1 MYARIKSPWENDINT
16 EKLENTRRRDVPTV
30 HAGARKLII
39 KAYPFDQPEAEGER
53 ILSHRN
59 AKKTLFSLFSKCPK
73 AKEAEL
79 CNSFGVAAGSVIITI
94 KNTLVRDVSSD
105 QGQLIS
111 DSTHA
116 MLRKT

>member
-16 EKLENTRRRDVPTV
+16 EKLGNTRRRDVPTV

-79 CNSFGVAAGSVIITI
+79 CNSFGVAAGRVIITI

-116 MLRKT
+116 MLRKM